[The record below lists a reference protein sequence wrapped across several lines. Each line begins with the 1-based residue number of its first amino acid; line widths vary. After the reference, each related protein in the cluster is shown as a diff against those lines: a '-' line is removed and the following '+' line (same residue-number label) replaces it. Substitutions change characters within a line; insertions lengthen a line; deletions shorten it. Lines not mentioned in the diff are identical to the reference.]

1 MSAIG
6 HPLLGDS
13 LYGSISYLINRQ
25 ALHCFN
31 LQFIHP
37 VYNNDLNFWGD
48 LPNDFKIFDIK

>member
-13 LYGSISYLINRQ
+13 LYGSISDLIDRQ
-25 ALHCFN
+25 ALHCYN

-37 VYNNDLNFWGD
+37 VNNNVLNFYGE
-48 LPNDFKIFDIK
+48 LPIDFKIFDF